1 MNKDENK
8 DLNYEKLEKKIKVL
22 EERLNNYSFL
32 INLSQVLKIDKTIVK
47 EVETYR
53 AKSMLYDR
61 LQSGTQNE
69 ILILKTDYNSLLAKT
84 RFLDSLMKLVELWK
98 TQLKASDI
106 KLIQDM
112 ELMIKAY
119 NELRGMR

>member
-1 MNKDENK
+1 MIDENK
-8 DLNYEKLEKKIKVL
+8 DLKYEKLEKKIKVL

-47 EVETYR
+47 EVETYK

-69 ILILKTDYNSLLAKT
+69 ILILKTDYNSLLAKAS
-84 RFLDSLMKLVELWK
+84 FLDSLMKLVELWK

-106 KLIQDM
+106 KLVQDM

>member
-1 MNKDENK
+1 MIDENK
-8 DLNYEKLEKKIKVL
+8 DLKYEKLEKKIKVL

-47 EVETYR
+47 EVETYK

-84 RFLDSLMKLVELWK
+84 SFLDSLMKLVELWK
-98 TQLKASDI
+98 TQLKAADI

-119 NELRGMR
+119 NELRGIR

>member
-1 MNKDENK
+1 MIDENK
-8 DLNYEKLEKKIKVL
+8 DLKYEKLEKKIKVL

-47 EVETYR
+47 EVETYK

-69 ILILKTDYNSLLAKT
+69 ILILKTDYNSLLAKAS
-84 RFLDSLMKLVELWK
+84 FLDSLMKLVELWK

-119 NELRGMR
+119 NELKGMR